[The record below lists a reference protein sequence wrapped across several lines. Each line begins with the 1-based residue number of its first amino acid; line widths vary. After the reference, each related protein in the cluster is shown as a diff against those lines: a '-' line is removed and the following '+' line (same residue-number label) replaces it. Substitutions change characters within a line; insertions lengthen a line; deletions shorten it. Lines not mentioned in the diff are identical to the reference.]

1 VDWTRRDALDAA
13 LTGVALAGILGV
25 SCSNDGAPASDPEAP
40 PSHLG
45 LPLSGLPEG
54 ARVTVLVAGNPV
66 ELVRRGSSVSAR
78 SLRCTHQGCVV
89 RWKEEEGAYLCPCH
103 EGRYDREGNVVGGP
117 PPAPLRRVHA
127 AVLGSRVLVGRK

>member
-25 SCSNDGAPASDPEAP
+25 SCRNDTAAAPDSEAS
-40 PSHLG
+40 PSYLA
-45 LPLSGLPEG
+45 LPLAGLPEG
-54 ARVTVLVAGNPV
+54 ARVTVVVAGNPV
-66 ELVRRGSSVSAR
+66 ELVRKGASVSAR

-89 RWKEEEGAYLCPCH
+89 RFKEDAGAYVCPCH
-103 EGRYDREGNVVGGP
+103 EGRYDADGNVVGGP

-127 AVLGSRVLVGRK
+127 AILGSRVLVGRK